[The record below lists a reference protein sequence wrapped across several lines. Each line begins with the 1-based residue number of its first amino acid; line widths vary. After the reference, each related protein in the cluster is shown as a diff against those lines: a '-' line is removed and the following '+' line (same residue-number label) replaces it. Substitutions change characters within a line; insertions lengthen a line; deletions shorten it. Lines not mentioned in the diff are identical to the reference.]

1 MKGSI
6 LFNKDINIEVDVD
19 PSAEEG
25 ARLISA
31 KNLVDGQEAG
41 GGGDGGVATVTLVNN
56 TGGEI
61 SNWWW
66 AIINEN
72 MDAVFATNFNDSG
85 TYLCP
90 IYHEGQYIAYSF
102 PTFDN
107 LTLSGDAETFEIEG
121 ENFIIIKGDCTITIA
136 AE

>member
-41 GGGDGGVATVTLVNN
+41 GGGDSDFTIANVTITTTALNYSVPYMAENQGIEFIAAGSTSN
-56 TGGEI
+56 SGDLQVPLYKGNAIFSTEEPLTIAVTGSI
-61 SNWWW
+61 TP
-66 AIINEN
+66 II
-72 MDAVFATNFNDSG
+72 
-85 TYLCP
+85 
-90 IYHEGQYIAYSF
+90 EGQVYLI
-102 PTFDN
+102 
-107 LTLSGDAETFEIEG
+107 SGDG
-121 ENFIIIKGDCTITIA
+121 TITISD
-136 AE
+136 

>member
-41 GGGDGGVATVTLVNN
+41 GGGGGIATVTLVNN
-56 TGGEI
+56 TGDGLPDWQWCLYLDELEC
-61 SNWWW
+61 SSVV
-66 AIINEN
+66 
-72 MDAVFATNFNDSG
+72 DTSSSG
-85 TYLCP
+85 TYKCL
-90 IYHEGQYIAYSF
+90 IGEAGQALLYLLSSEQ
-102 PTFDN
+102 
-107 LTLSGDAETFEIEG
+107 LTLEGSAELVELNGDPYILVT
-121 ENFIIIKGDCTITIA
+121 GDCTITIA